1 MFRKYIFTMGMAILV
16 VLAVGYTITSFASN
30 RITDEL
36 IDSFE
41 KGDIK
46 SLQERIAWDDLK
58 HSLAVLMKK
67 EQELMRD
74 KRTGFHIDEGYT
86 VDEIVDYYVQPENI
100 DLLFYFKNKRYA
112 REDASAFIRD
122 IDYAPILGSY
132 VELGR
137 PVKKAQAMDYYDL
150 VTLRLYFGLDGF
162 SYKLKEMQ
170 IPNIFLPKRTYQEP
184 ALEHFIKE

>member
-46 SLQERIAWDDLK
+46 SLQERIAWDDLR

-67 EQELMRD
+67 EQELMRG

-122 IDYAPILGSY
+122 IDYAPILGFY

-162 SYKLKEMQ
+162 SYKLKEMH